1 MPNLRKMVLIA
12 ALVALGCLLAGSV
25 GCTTKPD
32 PERFS
37 RTVPHQ
43 HVPTWSP
50 DGSLIKIGAMVVSV
64 DGSHID
70 MLGDEWPADE
80 YVRDRSVDLTP
91 DGSRIVYT
99 TFKHRRKFFW
109 SREYLSS
116 LKLEIASSALDGSE
130 RRRLTKNKYRDG
142 EPVWSPDG
150 SRIAFTSGGTDEL
163 GDWYTLH
170 TMKTD
175 GSDVLE
181 LAPSLRVDAAPPAW
195 SPDGRMLAF
204 TVLEETGFP
213 GSLDYRGRV
222 PAVYTI
228 GSDGHGPKRLGQSRS
243 QPVWS
248 PDGSRVAFAGLE
260 NDEVSIYTMDPDG
273 ADVSKLI
280 SLGPKD
286 LYLGWGGT
294 NWGPDG
300 WIGNLSWSSDGSELM
315 WGANPVSVMN
325 ADGSNVR
332 QIVKFPKD
340 RRREHYSS
348 WSPDGSRIAIHSPQ
362 SPIVLF
368 TMGRDG
374 TDRQVLA
381 RVAHGRLVAEYSD
394 WRDVSKDIAACSE
407 GQVVP
412 NPKSNP
418 DLVSDCETLLRIRD
432 TLAGETGQLNWSQ
445 AYPITEWRGI
455 TVAGSPPRVEALKL
469 RWVRDWTLDGS
480 IPPEIGDLIGLKELL
495 LEGHAF
501 TGGIP
506 AELGNLTLLETLQL
520 SQLSLAG
527 SIPPELGNL
536 VNLRGLFLTHNV
548 LTGTIPPELGN
559 LSNLEAAGLDG
570 NKFSGCFPGALVNIP
585 GLGRFRHEMPLC

>member
-1 MPNLRKMVLIA
+1 MLPNLTKIVAITP
-12 ALVALGCLLAGSV
+12 LVALGCLLAGSV
-25 GCTTKPD
+25 GCTSQLD

-64 DGSHID
+64 DGSQID

-109 SREYLSS
+109 SREYRSS
-116 LKLEIASSALDGSE
+116 LKLEIASSALDGSD

-150 SRIAFTSGGTDEL
+150 SRIAFTSGGMEEL
-163 GDWYTLH
+163 WDWHTLH
-170 TMKTD
+170 TMKSD

-181 LAPSLRVDAAPPAW
+181 LAPSLRVHAAPPAW

-204 TVLEETGFP
+204 TVLEETGVP
-213 GSLDYRGRV
+213 GSVDYRHLPV
-222 PAVYTI
+222 AYTI

-248 PDGSRVAFAGLE
+248 PGGSRVAFAGLE
-260 NDEVSIYTMDPDG
+260 NDEVSIYTVDPDG
-273 ADVSKLI
+273 ADVSKLL
-280 SLGPKD
+280 SLDPEE
-286 LYLGWGGT
+286 LYLARTGD
-294 NWGPDG
+294 NWRPDG
-300 WIGNLSWSSDGSELM
+300 WIGNLSWSPDGSELM

-332 QIVKFPKD
+332 QIVTEPGQ
-340 RRREHYSS
+340 HYSS
-348 WSPDGSRIAIHSPQ
+348 WSPDGSRIAIHSRQ
-362 SPIVLF
+362 SPMLLF

-374 TDRQVLA
+374 TDRQILA
-381 RVAHGRLVAEYSD
+381 RVAHGRPVAEYSD

-418 DLVSDCETLLRIRD
+418 DLVRDCEMLLLIRD
-432 TLAGETGQLNWSQ
+432 TLAGETGQLNWSREF
-445 AYPITEWRGI
+445 PITKWRGI
-455 TVAGSPPRVEALKL
+455 KVVGSPRRVEALEL
-469 RWVRDWTLDGS
+469 RGGRGWTLDGS
-480 IPPEIGDLIGLKELL
+480 IPPEIGNLTGLKKLS
-495 LEGHAF
+495 LESHAF

-520 SQLSLAG
+520 SHLSLTG

-536 VNLRGLFLTHNV
+536 GNLRELFLTSTG
-548 LTGTIPPELGN
+548 LTGNIPPELGN
-559 LSNLEAAGLDG
+559 LPNLEVASLTG
-570 NKFSGCFPGALVNIP
+570 NEFSGCFPSALVGIS
-585 GLGRFRHEMPLC
+585 GLGRFQREMPLC

>member
-1 MPNLRKMVLIA
+1 M
-12 ALVALGCLLAGSV
+12 
-25 GCTTKPD
+25 
-32 PERFS
+32 
-37 RTVPHQ
+37 
-43 HVPTWSP
+43 
-50 DGSLIKIGAMVVSV
+50 IKIGAMIVSV
-64 DGSHID
+64 DGSRIKA
-70 MLGDEWPADE
+70 LGDQWPEDE
-80 YVRDRSVDLTP
+80 FIQHLYVNLSL
-91 DGSRIVYT
+91 DGSRIAYT
-99 TFKHRRKFFW
+99 TFKHRKKFVW
-109 SREYLSS
+109 RRDYWTSDAE
-116 LKLEIASSALDGSE
+116 LEIASSTLDGSD

-142 EPVWSPDG
+142 QPVWSPDG
-150 SRIAFTSGGTDEL
+150 SRIAFTL
-163 GDWYTLH
+163 GRVEGVLYRNTLH
-170 TMKTD
+170 TMKSD
-175 GSDVLE
+175 GSDALE
-181 LAPSLRVDAAPPAW
+181 LAPTLLVHAAPPAW

-204 TVLEETGFP
+204 TVLEETGVP
-213 GSLDYRGRV
+213 GSGYYRHR
-222 PAVYTI
+222 PAAYTI
-228 GSDGHGPKRLGQSRS
+228 GSDGLEPKRLGESRS

-248 PDGSRVAFAGLE
+248 PDGSRVAFAEAE
-260 NDEVSIYTMDPDG
+260 NDEVSIYTVDPNGGDIF
-273 ADVSKLI
+273 KLM
-280 SLGPKD
+280 SLGPKIPAGAPKPGLD
-286 LYLGWGGT
+286 PS
-294 NWGPDG
+294 NG
-300 WIGNLSWSSDGSELM
+300 WIGNLSWSPDGSELM

-332 QIVKFPKD
+332 QIVTEPGQ
-340 RRREHYSS
+340 HYSS

-374 TDRQVLA
+374 TDRQILA
-381 RVAHGRLVAEYSD
+381 RVAHGRPVAEYSD

-418 DLVSDCETLLRIRD
+418 DLVSDYETLLRIRD